1 MSSLKNIC
9 IYITTQ
15 KYGKDAGIL
24 TDTMITHGES
34 SIADLKNLSQ
44 IESKKLRQLMI
55 IFFKMGFI
63 VQSDT
68 KNTNFKIQTS
78 SILEHSRD
86 LIYLN
91 FINSRFGQLS
101 KSLVKTLMLN
111 GVMEHEECIEQT
123 FEFYQ
128 MIKSTKGSSSS
139 IGAV

>member
-9 IYITTQ
+9 IYITTS
-15 KYGKDAGIL
+15 KYGKDAGNL

-34 SIADLKNLSQ
+34 SISDLKNLSK

-63 VQSDT
+63 VQSDSSPQ
-68 KNTNFKIQTS
+68 NFKIQTS

-91 FINSRFGQLS
+91 FIQTRFGQLA

-111 GVMEHEECIEQT
+111 GVMEYNECIEQT
-123 FEFYQ
+123 YEYYQ
-128 MIKSTKGSSSS
+128 MIKSSKPSSST
-139 IGAV
+139 IGIV